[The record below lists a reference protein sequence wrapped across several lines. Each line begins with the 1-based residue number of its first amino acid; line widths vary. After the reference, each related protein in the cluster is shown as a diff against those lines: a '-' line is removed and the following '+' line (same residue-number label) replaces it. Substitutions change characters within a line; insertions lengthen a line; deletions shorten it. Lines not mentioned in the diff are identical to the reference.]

1 MARPLRLELA
11 GGIYHVTSRGDGRED
26 IYLSDADRIG
36 WLEVFG
42 EVCQRF
48 NWVCHAWCQM
58 TNHYHLLI
66 ETPEANLARGMRQ
79 LNGVYTQRFNRV
91 HGRVGHVFQGRYKAI
106 LVERDS
112 YLLELARYV
121 VLNPLRAKMVKR
133 LETWPWSSYLA
144 IYGQAES
151 PLWLQTDWLLAQFGQ
166 RRSSAVAKYVAFV
179 HEGARLPSVWAQL
192 RGQIYLGSDAFVQ
205 KMQTQIDKKPGLGE
219 IPRTQRRA
227 ISQPLQQFENNYAR
241 DEAMGRAYLSGQY
254 TMLAIAEHFG
264 VHYSTVSRAVRWLEG
279 EVIYERS
286 DAGLG
291 VSGLRCGFARLDPIL
306 FG

>member
-11 GGIYHVTSRGDGRED
+11 GGVYHVTSRGDGRED

-36 WLEVFG
+36 WLDVLG

-133 LETWPWSSYLA
+133 LETWPWSSYLGTCA
-144 IYGQAES
+144 QS
-151 PLWLQTDWLLAQFGQ
+151 PAPPWLQTDWLLAQFGQ
-166 RRSSAVAKYVAFV
+166 RRSSAIAKYAAFV
-179 HEGARLPSVWAQL
+179 DEGVRLPSVWTQL

-205 KMQTQIDKKPGLGE
+205 KMQKQIDKKPGLGE
-219 IPRTQRRA
+219 IPRAQRRA
-227 ISQPLQQFENNYAR
+227 ISQPMEHFEKRYPR
-241 DEAMGRAYLSGQY
+241 DEAMARAYLSGRH
-254 TMLAIAEHFG
+254 TMHKIAEHFG
-264 VHYSTVSRAVRWLEG
+264 VHYSTVSRAVRG
-279 EVIYERS
+279 FEREE
-286 DAGLG
+286 
-291 VSGLRCGFARLDPIL
+291 INE
-306 FG
+306 